1 MAERDSWYDDLMRPP
16 DAKLE
21 GLDTYVTDFN
31 DLESIGSNRIY
42 GPGATVPLDPTASEF
57 IPIASSSTALQ
68 DSALP
73 SAEPPSVPSTYPIA
87 STIASTEI
95 TAQTTIPSQKP
106 SESDRKQEIGE
117 DNSPV
122 LTPPSPL
129 READEDH
136 DDQASITSMGST
148 IYTPQQRHDAIERF
162 SRAMRRKL
170 NHNVLHV
177 VADDVSR
184 SLIVSKFR
192 KAIKDF
198 AQAVDVDESIKSQ
211 MQGVKIIRR
220 LRSEIANKL
229 HDSVVETVQEEEEE
243 EKEEGALSDIVLGDG
258 APLGLAEKMQNWLP
272 EADVTVSPDHFSADL
287 VPPYSPAPSEAWFD
301 DQSSVSFGEGSEDGT
316 EVGFKLEGAPS
327 IYGQSVDPLAVLEAL
342 TNQPAF
348 DQLIRTVENCI
359 QQYHGDKMHLIRQK
373 TSVSLRRYYPHR
385 EGQNTILGAVF
396 NVGWDLKSFLVENY
410 QQGVHQKLG
419 KVIAIT
425 GTTETARLFSVSQYM
440 KWRWHHKSPQ
450 LLMALEQAMLE
461 STMASKTSRFLSGIS
476 RKNQITVDPS
486 LRTIN
491 VSGTE
496 RFIIMIAQQLSW
508 LAAAF
513 QEKKDGLTYAYVGF
527 SEATQLAADL
537 GVPTFNIEVQLE
549 VLPENEKS
557 KTCWNSIIGPGVI
570 IRGFPLPERKHKE
583 RGLEASIRVMAQ
595 LLDLHKAVTFKGGYV
610 FKGRYTA
617 LIPVQTFGNSIQWH
631 IVDAYPRKLEWTD
644 IDALCPI
651 RLIRYA
657 KASFLDTRSFIG
669 WCPIVLETLATCD
682 YEYDLVGYSQAS
694 VPHRWAQVE
703 KLQFGFSQWGAI
715 TAEVTVGK
723 KDGYR
728 CQRPDDY
735 DALLEDAKNTH
746 IILYDTEQRRAT
758 QTNAE
763 DLILHVL
770 HHQRNKK
777 GKDTHPDTSYQGQD
791 IGFAHPDRRVTSTRE
806 VMLRNA
812 ERVFC
817 HRRPF
822 SSSELEPCLFK
833 HEFKSLHATIDGL
846 WAQDY
851 VNQKSHAMKLSLS
864 LNPSISGWEYM
875 DLVEPRRWMPPKS
888 ANLSNKCGRWN
899 EYARGIQAL
908 IFFGSGFGDILS
920 AASPPNVCPA
930 LTSVPKGHFCLGIR
944 VDTLERLFTVQGS
957 LKDQARLTA
966 NGLTLSGSD
975 DLFKANDETAGQ
987 RCGPRRLVQFIK
999 PGLTRGEHTSLP
1011 LETNGAFIIGGL
1023 EDSIL
1028 HKDCV
1033 QERSRN
1039 TSGRSS
1045 KWLRL
1050 DYYTSSIP
1058 MRPRPTTYHAQG

>member
-1 MAERDSWYDDLMRPP
+1 M
-16 DAKLE
+16 
-21 GLDTYVTDFN
+21 
-31 DLESIGSNRIY
+31 
-42 GPGATVPLDPTASEF
+42 
-57 IPIASSSTALQ
+57 
-68 DSALP
+68 
-73 SAEPPSVPSTYPIA
+73 
-87 STIASTEI
+87 
-95 TAQTTIPSQKP
+95 
-106 SESDRKQEIGE
+106 
-117 DNSPV
+117 
-122 LTPPSPL
+122 
-129 READEDH
+129 
-136 DDQASITSMGST
+136 
-148 IYTPQQRHDAIERF
+148 
-162 SRAMRRKL
+162 
-170 NHNVLHV
+170 
-177 VADDVSR
+177 
-184 SLIVSKFR
+184 
-192 KAIKDF
+192 
-198 AQAVDVDESIKSQ
+198 
-211 MQGVKIIRR
+211 
-220 LRSEIANKL
+220 
-229 HDSVVETVQEEEEE
+229 
-243 EKEEGALSDIVLGDG
+243 
-258 APLGLAEKMQNWLP
+258 
-272 EADVTVSPDHFSADL
+272 
-287 VPPYSPAPSEAWFD
+287 
-301 DQSSVSFGEGSEDGT
+301 
-316 EVGFKLEGAPS
+316 
-327 IYGQSVDPLAVLEAL
+327 
-342 TNQPAF
+342 
-348 DQLIRTVENCI
+348 
-359 QQYHGDKMHLIRQK
+359 
-373 TSVSLRRYYPHR
+373 
-385 EGQNTILGAVF
+385 
-396 NVGWDLKSFLVENY
+396 
-410 QQGVHQKLG
+410 
-419 KVIAIT
+419 
-425 GTTETARLFSVSQYM
+425 
-440 KWRWHHKSPQ
+440 
-450 LLMALEQAMLE
+450 
-461 STMASKTSRFLSGIS
+461 
-476 RKNQITVDPS
+476 
-486 LRTIN
+486 
-491 VSGTE
+491 
-496 RFIIMIAQQLSW
+496 
-508 LAAAF
+508 
-513 QEKKDGLTYAYVGF
+513 
-527 SEATQLAADL
+527 
-537 GVPTFNIEVQLE
+537 
-549 VLPENEKS
+549 
-557 KTCWNSIIGPGVI
+557 CWNSIIGPGVI

-651 RLIRYA
+651 RLIRYTI
-657 KASFLDTRSFIG
+657 ASFLDTRSFIG

-682 YEYDLVGYSQAS
+682 YEYDLVRYSQAS

-703 KLQFGFSQWGAI
+703 KFQLGFSQWGTV

-723 KDGYR
+723 KDGYC

-735 DALLEDAKNTH
+735 DALLDDAKNTH
-746 IILYDTEQRRAT
+746 IILYDIEQRRAT

-777 GKDTHPDTSYQGQD
+777 GKDTHPNTSNQRQD
-791 IGFAHPDRRVTSTRE
+791 IDFAHPDRRVTSTRE

-812 ERVFC
+812 EKVFSY
-817 HRRPF
+817 RRPF

-864 LNPSISGWEYM
+864 LKPNISGWEYM

-899 EYARGIQAL
+899 EYVRGIQAL

-944 VDTLERLFTVQGS
+944 VDTLERLFTEQGS

-975 DLFKANDETAGQ
+975 DLFKANDETTGQ

-1011 LETNGAFIIGGL
+1011 LETNGAVIIGGL

-1058 MRPRPTTYHAQG
+1058 MRPRPTRYHAQG